1 MADNMVS
8 SLVSPVTTY
17 QIGDDVPWAS
27 WEANLFGAA
36 SEFRSYDVISSVS
49 RALDSYK
56 SLYTRVEDRD
66 YTKSELV
73 AHLYT
78 VCDRFNLDKVIAYNQ
93 IQAESSFNPK
103 ATGAFCV
110 LGAKNKK
117 CGLGI
122 AQFIPATGLAYGL
135 NVNAEPDER
144 LDPIKSL
151 SAYGAYMRDLLNT
164 FDNDYLKA
172 LAAYNAGP
180 GTVQGAVKRSGEA
193 WLGSMPSE
201 TQVYV
206 VKILGSRATSD
217 PAILQSV
224 QQSIEKGQTTK
235 IGVMDM
241 LFSDLGPDLLKRWAL
256 YFVGVV
262 ILAVVLLRVY
272 KEYKP

>member
-1 MADNMVS
+1 MPDNLIS
-8 SLVSPVTTY
+8 SLVGPVTTY
-17 QIGDDVPWAS
+17 EIGDGVPWAS
-27 WEANLFGAA
+27 WEANMFGAA
-36 SEFRSYDVISSVS
+36 SEFRSYDVISSVD
-49 RALDSYK
+49 RALASYK
-56 SLYTRVEDRD
+56 SLYTRVEGRG

-78 VCDRFNLDKVIAYNQ
+78 VCDRFNLDRVVAYNQ
-93 IQAESSFNPK
+93 ITAESSFNPN
-103 ATGAFCV
+103 ASGAFCV
-110 LGAKNKK
+110 LGSRNKK

-122 AQFIPATGLAYGL
+122 AQFIPATGIAYGL

-151 SAYGAYMRDLLNT
+151 SAYGAYMRDLLNE
-164 FDNDYLKA
+164 FGEDYLKA

-180 GTVQGAVKRSGEA
+180 GTVKGAVARSGEG
-193 WLGSMPSE
+193 WLGSMPGE

-206 VKILGSRATSD
+206 VKIMGSRATTD

-256 YFVGVV
+256 YAAGIV

-272 KEYKP
+272 REYR